1 MVNLVYL
8 WAFANG
14 DRFPHP
20 CFGLFAQAQP
30 QPRPGRH
37 QHATVVDF
45 YAFIEQRQVAGG
57 DLNLGDAVVGV
68 VGDARCHVL
77 CLSVC
82 SFIKSPGLD

>member
-14 DRFPHP
+14 D
-20 CFGLFAQAQP
+20 
-30 QPRPGRH
+30 
-37 QHATVVDF
+37 
-45 YAFIEQRQVAGG
+45 
-57 DLNLGDAVVGV
+57 LNPGDAVVGV

-82 SFIKSPGLD
+82 SFIKSLGLD